1 MAQHIRDKKAT
12 VIRTELPVHSAS
24 AVPMAVNDTRQILP
38 LPIQRLIMRADQ
50 LEIARVSNLSICALD
65 LESPR
70 AELAFS

>member
-1 MAQHIRDKKAT
+1 
-12 VIRTELPVHSAS
+12 
-24 AVPMAVNDTRQILP
+24 
-38 LPIQRLIMRADQ
+38 MRADQ